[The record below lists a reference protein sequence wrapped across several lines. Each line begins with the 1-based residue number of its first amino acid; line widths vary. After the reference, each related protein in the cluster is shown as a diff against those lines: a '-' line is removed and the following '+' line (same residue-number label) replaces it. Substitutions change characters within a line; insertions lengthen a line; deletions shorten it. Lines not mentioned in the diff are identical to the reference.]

1 MQEEVKVVFNVTEVA
16 KQMNIFFDKIR
27 QAHEMPP
34 KEFFELFKVPLN
46 QKEEFTSI
54 ESQIELSS
62 LNRPPLSDIKQINN
76 MILLQKM
83 HRQTFLIALIN

>member
-1 MQEEVKVVFNVTEVA
+1 
-16 KQMNIFFDKIR
+16 
-27 QAHEMPP
+27 MPP

>member
-1 MQEEVKVVFNVTEVA
+1 
-16 KQMNIFFDKIR
+16 
-27 QAHEMPP
+27 MPP

-46 QKEEFTSI
+46 QKGEFTSI